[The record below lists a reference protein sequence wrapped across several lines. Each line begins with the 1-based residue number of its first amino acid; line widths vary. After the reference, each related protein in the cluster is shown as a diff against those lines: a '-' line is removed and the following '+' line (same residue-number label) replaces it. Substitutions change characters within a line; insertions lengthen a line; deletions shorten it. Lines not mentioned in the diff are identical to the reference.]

1 MVEKVESGDGKESR
15 ESKEGE
21 KSKDSKEWFLIL
33 KN

>member
-1 MVEKVESGDGKESR
+1 MKGTREGGEGREGKESR
-15 ESKEGE
+15 EGE